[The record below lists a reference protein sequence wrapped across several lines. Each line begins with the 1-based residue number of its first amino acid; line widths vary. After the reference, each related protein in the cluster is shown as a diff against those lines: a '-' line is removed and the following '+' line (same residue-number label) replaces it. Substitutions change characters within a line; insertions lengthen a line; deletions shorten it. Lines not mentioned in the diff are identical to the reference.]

1 MVTQDLRSYPGSAPR
16 RPPFVNR
23 REELTRLLSYLPPQ
37 KLTGSFVILKAP
49 SGFGKTSLTT
59 RVIELLNA
67 QGVPAIGVE
76 PQIRAKGSSQA
87 VYQGFFIQRCAE
99 ALDEL
104 AASASVKVPRF
115 EEFLRSDRL
124 RRARATDWRGAIRKV
139 PSLKT
144 LYEVSVEL
152 IDRVFNEGDHSAG
165 SLLTSDSK
173 DAVDTCA
180 RYLRQIARIP
190 QLVMVV
196 REAQHIDQASL
207 QLLGEV
213 FDPATAK
220 SLILEYTQDSS
231 GALNALF
238 DDFIDAAPLHDASW
252 LRIVELVQLT
262 KPHLEEL
269 LRQTR
274 PDTQELSGEYYL
286 RWDGNVRAINQLR
299 FSVSM
304 ELRPQLPRL
313 SDVTAGVVEGYRRQI
328 ASRTSTARMILC
340 LLLVHGEATPAA
352 LLSRLLERMNAL
364 AAKFTVEREV
374 DSLVADELAVRHQG
388 DALGLDNEDVAEAV
402 RTHPALVSFVL
413 LAKGALRDYYRDA
426 VLSATDAGGDVS
438 LALRQALR
446 LSVELADVTTMEA
459 MVEQLSNALT
469 TNIDQSWYVEQITAA
484 INGSAHLF
492 ADQRDRL
499 VTWAAELACEVAD
512 FQKARDLL
520 RQLSMRTA
528 FSDVLLSSCLIETGD
543 HAEASGVA
551 EILKM
556 SADPEEG
563 FAGELIALVLFRCTG
578 RIGQARD
585 LWDELSQR
593 PGVAGRRLYGYL
605 LRFKELVEDFPACVD
620 AMRASADWFAERGLA
635 SSAAYS
641 ELTLASHLARMGD
654 DLGARESIETAR
666 SLLALTTRD
675 QHIVLNNEAAV
686 NLLSDSPSP
695 AQCCEW
701 LVRGVPFAGDDYSA
715 LVLYTNLAVAAA
727 LSDRRDVANEAFDR
741 SLRILTSPKFAERN
755 VFWGAVFN
763 LQFADNLLGLGRG
776 AELEELSKELQPHV
790 LQDDYWQHRFKRAP
804 SAPERFSVMLG
815 KPYHPL
821 FLSHWTLDV
830 DGLRTLKP
838 GYFATP
844 ADRSSHVE

>member
-1 MVTQDLRSYPGSAPR
+1 M
-16 RPPFVNR
+16 
-23 REELTRLLSYLPPQ
+23 RLLSYLPPQ
-37 KLTGSFVILKAP
+37 KQTGSFVILKAP
-49 SGFGKTSLTT
+49 SGFGKTRLTA
-59 RVIELLNA
+59 RLIELLEE
-67 QGVPAIGVE
+67 QEIPAIVVE
-76 PQIRAKGSSQA
+76 PQIRAKGATQA

-99 ALDEL
+99 ALDAL
-104 AASASVKVPRF
+104 AAGGDVALPRF

-124 RRARATDWRGAIRKV
+124 RRARAMDWRSAVRKV

-152 IDRVFNEGDHSAG
+152 IDRVLNTGDHSARK
-165 SLLTSDSK
+165 LLTSDSR
-173 DAVDTCA
+173 DAVDTCI
-180 RYLRQIARIP
+180 RYLRLLEDIL

-196 REAQHIDQASL
+196 REAQHIDQTSL
-207 QLLGEV
+207 QILGSL
-213 FDPATAK
+213 FDSTTSR

-231 GALNALF
+231 GTLNALY
-238 DDFIDAAPLHDASW
+238 DDFIEAAPLHNGSW

-269 LRQTR
+269 LRQTL
-274 PDTQELSGEYYL
+274 PGTQELSGEYYL

-304 ELRPQLPRL
+304 ELCPQLLRL
-313 SDVTAGVVEGYRRQI
+313 SDVTAGVIESYRRQI
-328 ASRTSTARMILC
+328 ASRSSTARMILC
-340 LLLVHGEATPAA
+340 LLLAHDEATPAG
-352 LLSRLLERMNAL
+352 LLPLLLERLNAL
-364 AAKFTVEREV
+364 AAKFTIEREI
-374 DSLVADELAVRHQG
+374 DALIADELVVRHQG
-388 DALGLDNEDVAEAV
+388 DALGIDNEDVAESI
-402 RTHPALVSFVL
+402 RTHST
-413 LAKGALRDYYRDA
+413 LAGSVFLARGALRDHYRDA
-426 VLSATDAGGDVS
+426 VLSATETRSDVS

-446 LSVELADVTTMEA
+446 LSIELADVTTMEA
-459 MVEQLSNALT
+459 MVEQMSNTLT
-469 TNIDQSWYVEQITAA
+469 TNIDQSWYVAQITAA

-512 FQKARDLL
+512 FQRARDLL

-543 HAEASGVA
+543 HGEASDIVQM
-551 EILKM
+551 LKM
-556 SADPEEG
+556 SADAEES
-563 FAGELIALVLFRCTG
+563 FAGELIELILLRCTS
-578 RIGQARD
+578 RIDQARD
-585 LWDELSQR
+585 LWNELSRR
-593 PGVAGRRLYGYL
+593 PNVAGRRLYGYL

-620 AMRASADWFAERGLA
+620 ALRASADWFAERGLA

-654 DLGARESIETAR
+654 GSGARESIETAR

-675 QHIVLNNEAAV
+675 QHIVLNNDAAV

-701 LVRGVPFAGDDYSA
+701 LVRGVPLAGDDYSA

-727 LSDRRDVANEAFDR
+727 LSDRRDIANEASDR
-741 SLRILTSPKFAERN
+741 SMRILSSPKFAERN

-763 LQFADNLLGLGRG
+763 LEFVDGLLALGRST
-776 AELEELSKELQPHV
+776 ELDQLSKKLWPHA
-790 LQDDYWQHRFKRAP
+790 LQDEYWQYRFKRVP
-804 SAPERFSVMLG
+804 SVPERYSVMLG

-844 ADRSSHVE
+844 ADMSSRGE